1 MPPVRR
7 TFQVN
12 AGVMA
17 SEPPASSA
25 DGTLYASPEELLA
38 LYGCAVSEEKIRAIH
53 SLIEAHCC
61 RPTLWPY
68 EYEHQLSIPADRQE
82 TRLPVTPV
90 IHILAASGR
99 YGYGRRDRQGYNHV
113 YGNYNALLVLAGAA
127 RPQWTSIDTSAIECD
142 AATGQI
148 YLPYSTLI
156 LPYSMVRVKYQAGYI
171 EIPARVK
178 MAIVEIANT
187 MGQKGS
193 GERTRYSVGRVSQSF
208 AGNSFLSAD
217 AKQLLE
223 PFVVHSLV

>member
-1 MPPVRR
+1 MPPLRR

-17 SEPPASSA
+17 AAPAVSSV
-25 DGTLYASPEELLA
+25 DGTLYAAPADLLA
-38 LYGCAVSEEKIRAIH
+38 LYGCVVAEEKIRAIH
-53 SLIEAHCC
+53 SIIDSHCC

-68 EYEHQLSIPADRQE
+68 EYEHQLAIPADRQE

-90 IHILAASGR
+90 IRLIAASGR

-127 RPQWTSIDTSAIECD
+127 RPQWTEISIDACEVD

-156 LPYSMVRVKYQAGYI
+156 LPYSMVRVKYEAGFI
-171 EIPARVK
+171 EIPVAVK
-178 MAIVEIANT
+178 MAIVEIANN
-187 MGQKGS
+187 MAARGVSDRQ
-193 GERTRYSVGRVSQSF
+193 RYVVGRVAQNFTSD
-208 AGNSFLSAD
+208 SFLTPM
-217 AKQLLE
+217 AKQLLQ
-223 PFVVHSLV
+223 PYVITSLL